1 MPKIQWMKTPTMM
14 VFVYKDKILNVRK
27 DSQQYKAVSKLMRCK
42 DREEQLID
50 YLYPEL
56 RIKKYTKDD
65 YKIKDRKIVKADTEE
80 PLPNGLQKKL
90 LEMSAGYPY
99 TAYKNFCKNLSMNP
113 DKNSREQLYSFLE
126 KYHFPITIDGYFLAY
141 KYVTELEKER
151 NGHSAG
157 TLVDSHSSTFNNNPG
172 KIVAMDRD
180 KCVSDP
186 NRDCEAGLHVAA
198 FEYASS
204 CGGGQVIIEVLVNP
218 KDVVSVP
225 TAYNCQKMRVC
236 RYKVLKRN
244 KKEVRDSYLS
254 SKFIA
259 GKKLKEKNSLETEL
273 EQMSARQ
280 IVAFVKA
287 ETGHQITNCLKSK
300 KPILKKALQILEF
313 KENSSSKDIIDL
325 TGMTSAQ
332 VVEEVRKQTGYKI
345 TFSLK
350 SKKAILRKAEALFM
364 EHGLGVKF

>member
-1 MPKIQWMKTPTMM
+1 MPKIQWMKTPTMII
-14 VFVYKDKILNVRK
+14 FVCKDKVLNVRK
-27 DSQQYKAVSKLMRCK
+27 GSQQYKSVSGMMRHK
-42 DREEQLID
+42 DREEQLIAF
-50 YLYPEL
+50 LYPEL
-56 RIKKYTKDD
+56 RIQQYTKND
-65 YKIKDRKIVKADTEE
+65 YKIKDRKIVKADTQE
-80 PLPNGLQKKL
+80 PLPVGLQKKL
-90 LEMSAGYPY
+90 IEMSAGYPY
-99 TAYKNFCKNLSMNP
+99 TSYKNFCKNLSMNP

-141 KYVTELEKER
+141 KYVTELEEARK
-151 NGHSAG
+151 GHPKG
-157 TLVDSHSSTFNNNPG
+157 TLVDGRTNTFNNNPG

-186 NRDCEAGLHVAA
+186 TKDCEAGLHVAA
-198 FEYASS
+198 YEYASK
-204 CGGGQVIIEVLVNP
+204 CGGGNVIIEVLVNP

-225 TAYNCQKMRVC
+225 IAYDCQKMRVC

-244 KKEVRDSYLS
+244 QKEVGDSYLS

-259 GKKLKEKNSLETEL
+259 GKLKEKSSLEAEL

-280 IVAFVKA
+280 VVDFVEK
-287 ETGHQITNCLKSK
+287 ETGHKITNNLKSK
-300 KPILKKALQILEF
+300 KPILKKALRILEF
-313 KENSSSKDIIDL
+313 KENVSSKDIIDL

-332 VVEEVRKQTGYKI
+332 IVEKVHKQTGYKI

-350 SKKAILRKAEALFM
+350 SKKAILRKAEAVFM